1 MGEQVSRREPHEVLA
16 PDSEKIAPAENCDGA
31 TNCPPDASARHG
43 TDSTRS
49 SFRVWLTHGAIALL
63 WLATAFYIINA
74 GVFLVQHHYERSE
87 DFAVFYLSAL
97 ELRADIDPYATNF
110 VPLEERMGIYTR
122 GIVHGTHPPTFLAL
136 FEPLTKLPLRTAYW
150 MWTGLNLAALVAAL
164 ALLLGRRSHLDANT
178 ALVLAALAFWY
189 MPVVPHFRFGQN
201 NLLILFMLVLMM
213 RWMERGRDAPAGLI
227 FALAGLIRII
237 PFAVGGYIVLTR
249 RWRVLAY
256 AAIGAVLGAAAT
268 VYVVGMRHSVSFF
281 YAVPEHY
288 NDYMWLAGPANIAM
302 EAFISRIF
310 WGIWGP
316 QPGATLSLVRVAA
329 IVCADLTVLALAVR
343 ATLVRKAGDDPDGRI
358 FSLWVATSMML
369 SPTMWM
375 HGEVLLLLP
384 FLQLASAFVQKRASR
399 RSLDMA
405 IVSVLLGYAALVI
418 YLFFPESYP
427 FLKTSLEEC
436 GFGSLLAGY
445 VSTYW
450 FATD

>member
-1 MGEQVSRREPHEVLA
+1 MGEQTSCRELLEESA

-31 TNCPPDASARHG
+31 TDFPSEAGARHG
-43 TDSTRS
+43 TDSNPS
-49 SFRVWLTHGAIALL
+49 SFRVWLTHGLITLL
-63 WLATAFYIINA
+63 WLATAFYIIIA
-74 GVFLVQHHYERSE
+74 GVFLMQHSYERSE

-110 VPLEERMGIYTR
+110 EPLEERLGIYTR

-136 FEPLTKLPLRTAYW
+136 FELFTKLPLRTAYW
-150 MWTGLNLAALVAAL
+150 IWTGLNLAALVAAL
-164 ALLLGRRSHLDANT
+164 TLLLGRRSHLDTNT
-178 ALVLAALAFWY
+178 ALVLAALAFWF

-213 RWMERGRDAPAGLI
+213 RWMEHRRDAPAGLI

-237 PFAVGGYIVLTR
+237 PFAVGGYMILTR
-249 RWRVLAY
+249 RWRALAY
-256 AAIGAVLGAAAT
+256 AAIGVVLGAAAT
-268 VYVVGMRHSVSFF
+268 VYVVGMRHTVSFF

-288 NDYMWLAGPANIAM
+288 DSYMWIAGPANIAM
-302 EAFISRIF
+302 ESFISRMF
-310 WGIWGP
+310 WRIWGP
-316 QPGATLSLVRVAA
+316 QLGATLGLLRVAA

-343 ATLVRKAGDDPDGRI
+343 ATLMRKGGDDPDWRI

-405 IVSVLLGYAALVI
+405 IVSVSLGYTALMT
-418 YLFFPESYP
+418 YFFVPESYS

-436 GFGSLLAGY
+436 GFGSLLAAY
-445 VSTYW
+445 VATYW

>member
-1 MGEQVSRREPHEVLA
+1 MGERASRREPHEVSA
-16 PDSEKIAPAENCDGA
+16 PDTEKIAPAENCDGA
-31 TNCPPDASARHG
+31 TDFPPEASARQG

-49 SFRVWLTHGAIALL
+49 SFRVWLTHGSIALL
-63 WLATAFYIINA
+63 WLATAFYIIIA
-74 GVFLVQHHYERSE
+74 GVVLMQRGYERRE

-110 VPLEERMGIYTR
+110 ESLEERLGIYTR

-136 FEPLTKLPLRTAYW
+136 FEPFTKLPLRTAYW

-164 ALLLGRRSHLDANT
+164 ALLLGRRSHLDTNT

-189 MPVVPHFRFGQN
+189 MPVVPYFRFGQN

-227 FALAGLIRII
+227 FALAGLTRII
-237 PFAVGGYIVLTR
+237 PFAVGGYLVLTR
-249 RWRVLAY
+249 RWRVLGY
-256 AAIGAVLGAAAT
+256 AAIGVVLGAAAT
-268 VYVVGMRHSVSFF
+268 VYVVGMRHAVSFF

-288 NDYMWLAGPANIAM
+288 DAYMWIVGPANIAM
-302 EAFISRIF
+302 GSFISRLF
-310 WGIWGP
+310 WRIGGP
-316 QPGATLSLVRVAA
+316 QLGATLGLLRVAA

-343 ATLVRKAGDDPDGRI
+343 ATLMRKAVDDPDGRI

-384 FLQLASAFVQKRASR
+384 FLQLASAFAQKRASR

-405 IVSVLLGYAALVI
+405 IVSVFLGYAALVI
-418 YLFFPESYP
+418 YFFVPERHP
-427 FLKTSLEEC
+427 LLKTSLEEC
-436 GFGSLLAGY
+436 GFGSLLAAY